1 MEESGKGNP
10 RVLVRKH
17 IDELLMLCVALF
29 YGFSYS
35 VQSMGAK
42 YVEAFSFNAIK
53 NLISFVSLLIIYIIR
68 KKKSNNLKK
77 AIKFGALIAIVLTLF
92 SYLQQVVAL
101 ENAPGKTG
109 FITSMYIVEV
119 PLLSFILFKKKV
131 NPQVLISLIFAIAGL
146 VLLCDLRNFTIKIS
160 DVLTLISSLCL
171 CAQIVVVGKYCYDV
185 DSIEFT
191 MCTSLFV
198 ALFSIIGAFI
208 AKESY
213 NPYAYKQALYPL
225 LYVGIVCAAI
235 GVSMQAYAQK
245 TLDETTT
252 SLILSLESLFSVIA
266 GYLLL
271 DVTLSKKELIGCI
284 LMFIAVIMCVTADR
298 KKEN

>member
-1 MEESGKGNP
+1 M
-10 RVLVRKH
+10 RKH
-17 IDELLMLCVALF
+17 VDELLMLCVALF

-42 YVEAFSFNAIK
+42 YVEAFSFNTIK
-53 NLISFVSLLIIYIIR
+53 NIISFLTLLIIYLIR
-68 KKKSNNLKK
+68 KKKSNNIKK
-77 AIKFGALIAIVLTLF
+77 AIKFGALIALVLTLF

-101 ENAPGKTG
+101 ENTPGKTG

-131 NPQVLISLIFAIAGL
+131 NPQVLISLIFAVGGL
-146 VLLCDLRNFTIKIS
+146 VLLCDLSDFTIKIS

-171 CAQIVVVGKYCYDV
+171 CVQIVVVGKYCYDI

-191 MCTSLFV
+191 MWTSLFV
-198 ALFSIIGAFI
+198 ALFSFVGAI
-208 AKESY
+208 VAKETF
-213 NPYAYKQALYPL
+213 NIYAYKQAIVPL

-271 DVTLSKKELIGCI
+271 DVALSKKELIGC
-284 LMFIAVIMCVTADR
+284 LLLFIAVIMCVTADR
-298 KKEN
+298 KK

>member
-1 MEESGKGNP
+1 M
-10 RVLVRKH
+10 RKH
-17 IDELLMLCVALF
+17 VDELLMLCVALF

-42 YVEAFSFNAIK
+42 YVEAFSFNTIK
-53 NLISFVSLLIIYIIR
+53 NIISFLTLLIIYLIR
-68 KKKSNNLKK
+68 KKKSNNIRK
-77 AIKFGALIAIVLTLF
+77 AIKFGALIALVLTLF

-101 ENAPGKTG
+101 ENTPGKTG

-131 NPQVLISLIFAIAGL
+131 NPQVLISLIFAVGGL
-146 VLLCDLRNFTIKIS
+146 VLLCDLSDFTIKIS

-171 CAQIVVVGKYCYDV
+171 CIQIVVVGKYCYDI

-191 MCTSLFV
+191 MWTSLFV
-198 ALFSIIGAFI
+198 ALFSFVGAI
-208 AKESY
+208 VAKETFDIG
-213 NPYAYKQALYPL
+213 AYKQAIVPL

-271 DVTLSKKELIGCI
+271 DVALSKKELIGC
-284 LMFIAVIMCVTADR
+284 LLLFIAVIMCVTADR
-298 KKEN
+298 KK

>member
-1 MEESGKGNP
+1 M
-10 RVLVRKH
+10 RKH
-17 IDELLMLCVALF
+17 VDELLMLCVALF

-42 YVEAFSFNAIK
+42 YVEAFSFNTIK
-53 NLISFVSLLIIYIIR
+53 NIISFLTLLIIYLIR
-68 KKKSNNLKK
+68 KKKSNNIKK
-77 AIKFGALIAIVLTLF
+77 AIKFGALIALVLTLF

-101 ENAPGKTG
+101 ENTPGKTG

-131 NPQVLISLIFAIAGL
+131 NPQVLISLIFAVGGL
-146 VLLCDLRNFTIKIS
+146 VLLCDLSDFTIKIS

-171 CAQIVVVGKYCYDV
+171 CVQIVVVGKYCYDI

-191 MCTSLFV
+191 MWTSLFV
-198 ALFSIIGAFI
+198 ALFSFVGAI
-208 AKESY
+208 VAKETF
-213 NPYAYKQALYPL
+213 NIDAYKQAIVPL

-271 DVTLSKKELIGCI
+271 DVALSKKELIGC
-284 LMFIAVIMCVTADR
+284 LLLFIAVIMCVTADR
-298 KKEN
+298 KK

>member
-1 MEESGKGNP
+1 M
-10 RVLVRKH
+10 RKH
-17 IDELLMLCVALF
+17 VDELLMLCVALF

-42 YVEAFSFNAIK
+42 YVEAFSFNTIK
-53 NLISFVSLLIIYIIR
+53 NIISFLTLLIIYLIR
-68 KKKSNNLKK
+68 KKKSNNIKK
-77 AIKFGALIAIVLTLF
+77 AIKFGALIALVLTLF

-101 ENAPGKTG
+101 ENTPGKTG

-131 NPQVLISLIFAIAGL
+131 NPQVLISLIFAVGGL
-146 VLLCDLRNFTIKIS
+146 VLLCDLSDFTIKIS

-171 CAQIVVVGKYCYDV
+171 CIQIVVVGKYCYDI

-191 MCTSLFV
+191 MWTSLFV
-198 ALFSIIGAFI
+198 ALFSFVGAI
-208 AKESY
+208 VAKETFDIG
-213 NPYAYKQALYPL
+213 AYKQAIVPL

-271 DVTLSKKELIGCI
+271 DVALSKKELIGC
-284 LMFIAVIMCVTADR
+284 LLLFIAVIMCVTADR
-298 KKEN
+298 KK

>member
-1 MEESGKGNP
+1 M
-10 RVLVRKH
+10 RKH
-17 IDELLMLCVALF
+17 VDELLMLCVALF

-42 YVEAFSFNAIK
+42 YVEAFSFNTIK
-53 NLISFVSLLIIYIIR
+53 NIISFLTLLIIYLIR
-68 KKKSNNLKK
+68 KKKSNNIKK
-77 AIKFGALIAIVLTLF
+77 AIKFGALIALVLTLF

-101 ENAPGKTG
+101 ENTPGKTG

-131 NPQVLISLIFAIAGL
+131 NPQVLISLIFAVGGL
-146 VLLCDLRNFTIKIS
+146 VLLCDLGDFTIKIS

-171 CAQIVVVGKYCYDV
+171 CVQIVVVGKYCYDI

-191 MCTSLFV
+191 MWTSLFV
-198 ALFSIIGAFI
+198 ALFSFVGAI
-208 AKESY
+208 VAKETFDID
-213 NPYAYKQALYPL
+213 AYKQAIAPL

-271 DVTLSKKELIGCI
+271 DVALSKNELIGC
-284 LMFIAVIMCVTADR
+284 LLLFIAVIMCVTADR
-298 KKEN
+298 KK